1 MRGVQTAISE
11 ARLSELALA
20 ALDRLGSW
28 APDAVRLR
36 KILVENPARLYSF

>member
-1 MRGVQTAISE
+1 MSAVQTTITE

-20 ALDRLGSW
+20 ALNRLGSW

-36 KILVENPARLYSF
+36 KILVENPARLYGF